1 MFVNI
6 KKMSPMIGT
15 DIPLPHY
22 ATEGSAGLD
31 LAACIEQEI
40 TIAPGERAKIPT
52 GIAVQM
58 PDASMVG
65 LVFPRSGNAFKY
77 GISLTN
83 AVGVIDSDY
92 TGEIQVLLQNLDT
105 TEPFIVR
112 KGDRVAQLLFMP
124 VTQARLAIVD
134 ELEKTER
141 GAGGFG
147 STGK

>member
-1 MFVNI
+1 
-6 KKMSPMIGT
+6 MSPMIGT

-22 ATEGSAGLD
+22 ATLGSAGLD
-31 LAACIEQEI
+31 LAACIEQDI

-58 PDASMVG
+58 PDAGMVG
-65 LVFPRSGNAFKY
+65 LVFPRSGNAFKH

-105 TEPFIVR
+105 TEPFVVK

-124 VTQARLAIVD
+124 VMQARLEIVD

>member
-1 MFVNI
+1 
-6 KKMSPMIGT
+6 MSPMIGT

-22 ATEGSAGLD
+22 ATAGSAGLD

-65 LVFPRSGNAFKY
+65 LVFPRSGNAFKH

-105 TEPFIVR
+105 TEPFVVR

-124 VTQARLAIVD
+124 VTQARLEIVD

>member
-1 MFVNI
+1 
-6 KKMSPMIGT
+6 MSPMIGT
-15 DIPLPHY
+15 DLPLPHY
-22 ATEGSAGLD
+22 ATSGSAGLD

-58 PDASMVG
+58 PDAGMVG

-105 TEPFIVR
+105 TEPFVVK

-124 VTQARLAIVD
+124 VMQARLEIVD

>member
-1 MFVNI
+1 
-6 KKMSPMIGT
+6 MSPMIGT

-22 ATEGSAGLD
+22 ATSGSAGLD
-31 LAACIEQEI
+31 LSACIEQDI

-58 PDASMVG
+58 PDAGMVG

-105 TEPFIVR
+105 TEPFVVK

-124 VTQARLAIVD
+124 VMQARLEIVD

>member
-15 DIPLPHY
+15 DIPLPNY

-40 TIAPGERAKIPT
+40 TIAPGERAKVPT
-52 GIAVQM
+52 GIALQM

-105 TEPFIVR
+105 TEPFVVR

>member
-1 MFVNI
+1 
-6 KKMSPMIGT
+6 
-15 DIPLPHY
+15 
-22 ATEGSAGLD
+22 
-31 LAACIEQEI
+31 
-40 TIAPGERAKIPT
+40 
-52 GIAVQM
+52 M
-58 PDASMVG
+58 PDAGMVG

-105 TEPFIVR
+105 TEPFVVK

-124 VTQARLAIVD
+124 VMQARLEIVD

>member
-1 MFVNI
+1 
-6 KKMSPMIGT
+6 MSPMIGT

-22 ATEGSAGLD
+22 ATTGSAGLD

-65 LVFPRSGNAFKY
+65 LVFPRSGNAFKH

-105 TEPFIVR
+105 TEPFVVR

-124 VTQARLAIVD
+124 VTQARLEIVD

>member
-1 MFVNI
+1 
-6 KKMSPMIGT
+6 MSPMIGT
-15 DIPLPHY
+15 DLPLPHY
-22 ATEGSAGLD
+22 ATSGSAGLD
-31 LAACIEQEI
+31 LAACIEQDI

-58 PDASMVG
+58 PDAGMVG

-105 TEPFIVR
+105 TEPFVVK

-124 VTQARLAIVD
+124 VMQARLEIVD